1 MQYELTT
8 PIQAHDEELKVLEF
22 KEPTTKTVRKLGL
35 PYKFDETGMPLPV
48 TEIAARYISEL
59 AKIPSS
65 SVDQIS
71 VYDFNNLCMV
81 VLGFFLNS
89 AQAVEA
95 KLAEQKQMEAESP
108 SSE

>member
-1 MQYELTT
+1 MEYQLTT
-8 PIQAHDEELKVLEF
+8 PIQAHDEEVTVLEF
-22 KEPTTKTVRKLGL
+22 KEPTTKIVRKLGL
-35 PYKFDETGMPLPV
+35 PYKFDDTGMPLPV
-48 TEIAARYISEL
+48 TEIAARYMAEL

-65 SVDQIS
+65 SVDQIA

-81 VLGFFLNS
+81 VLGFFLSS

-95 KLAEQKQMEAESP
+95 KLAEQKQTETENL

>member
-8 PIQAHDEELKVLEF
+8 PIQAHDEEVKVLEF
-22 KEPTTKTVRKLGL
+22 KEPTTKIVRKLGL

-65 SVDQIS
+65 SVDQLA
-71 VYDFNNLCMV
+71 VYDFNNLCV
-81 VLGFFLNS
+81 VILGFFLSS
-89 AQAVEA
+89 APAVEA
-95 KLAEQKQMEAESP
+95 KLAEQKRTETENP